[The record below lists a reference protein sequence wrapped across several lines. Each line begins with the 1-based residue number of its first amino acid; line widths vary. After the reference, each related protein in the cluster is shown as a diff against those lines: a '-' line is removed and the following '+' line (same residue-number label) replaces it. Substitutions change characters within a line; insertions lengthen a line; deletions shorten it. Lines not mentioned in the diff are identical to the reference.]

1 MFPVDIFIQYSNHG
15 FWHLT
20 EWLPGLQNFNAKSP
34 AEKQRKCYSWKS
46 TKVQKQR
53 CTIKSFNI
61 SCTCIIN
68 KINANTMT
76 PFLQSCKEKL
86 LPLSESQTLVIT
98 DDFSSS
104 GCVAEVVN
112 GVPTYVCKGGRVFR
126 SSRERWWY
134 IAVSGCDKNTSDV
147 SLLK

>member
-1 MFPVDIFIQYSNHG
+1 MDFDTSQSGCQDYRILMPNPQQKSKENVTLEN
-15 FWHLT
+15 
-20 EWLPGLQNFNAKSP
+20 LQKFKNNDVP
-34 AEKQRKCYSWKS
+34 
-46 TKVQKQR
+46 
-53 CTIKSFNI
+53 FNI

-76 PFLQSCKEKL
+76 PFLQSCNEKL